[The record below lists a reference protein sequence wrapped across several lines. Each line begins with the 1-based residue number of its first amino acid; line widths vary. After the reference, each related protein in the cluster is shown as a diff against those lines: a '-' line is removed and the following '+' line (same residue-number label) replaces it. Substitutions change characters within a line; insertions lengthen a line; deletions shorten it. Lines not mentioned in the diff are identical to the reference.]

1 MLFFWAGVKIQV
13 LELWDICR
21 VAKSLMVGNYWFSV
35 LATSGFQRRLYSSF
49 SLGLRNHGYM
59 GIASIKFILVPFDS
73 SCCNGDYTRSEIENE
88 LVSLQSTA
96 TVQIPNVYKFTNSSF
111 LNFTSIFFRTSG
123 YIFVFKMS
131 GQSRTHLSSGPTT
144 PPAPLSGFY
153 LKKRKWP
160 LKGYHKVSFS
170 IL

>member
-1 MLFFWAGVKIQV
+1 MRNTNGRQL
-13 LELWDICR
+13 
-21 VAKSLMVGNYWFSV
+21 N
-35 LATSGFQRRLYSSF
+35 TGFQRPLYSSF
-49 SLGLRNHGYM
+49 SLGLRNHGK
-59 GIASIKFILVPFDS
+59 ASIKFILVPFDS
-73 SCCNGDYTRSEIENE
+73 SCCNGHHTCYEIENE

-96 TVQIPNVYKFTNSSF
+96 TVQVPNVYKFTNSSF

-123 YIFVFKMS
+123 YIFLFKMS

-170 IL
+170 KL